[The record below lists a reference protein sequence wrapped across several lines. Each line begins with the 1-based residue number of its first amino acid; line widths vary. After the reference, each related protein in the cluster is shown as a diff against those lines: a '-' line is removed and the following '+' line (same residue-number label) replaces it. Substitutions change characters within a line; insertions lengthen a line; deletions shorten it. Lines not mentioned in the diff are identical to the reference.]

1 MAGGKETPRQRM
13 IGILYLVLLGLIALN
28 VPDSLLDAF
37 KNISDSLNIS
47 KSNVQTGIDNTFGSF
62 EKTKLKDQPERAQ
75 PLYNRAKEAS
85 KAANDLNNYIESLKK
100 KLIDASGG
108 FDDKTGDYKGRDN
121 LDVSSDVMINNKNAE
136 ALKEKI
142 NQTRDK
148 LMGLLDP
155 QDRATTKL
163 SLEANDPPQRTG
175 YAKKHWA
182 EAYFGDGIPM
192 GASMTSLAK
201 IESDTK
207 NAESEVVKKI
217 LGKVDQAVVN
227 LDKFSAVAVAPSSY
241 IIAGQPY
248 TAQVFL
254 TASDSHSNP
263 DISVSGSKLPINDG
277 KGTYTVSTGGEGMHT
292 WVGTITVKQNDG
304 TTKTYSTGPQTY
316 QVARPSAVVSADKM
330 NVLYVGVPNPVSVS
344 APGIPKEKLHL
355 NISGGSISGSAGK
368 FVATVSSPGSTA
380 RVTVSGETSPGK
392 NSVLGVQEFR
402 VKRIPDPKAQFAG
415 KSGSAATSA
424 GNIKAQDRVFAKLEN
439 FDFDAKFNVTRF
451 SLTIIKPRQDPIT
464 LSGSGADLS
473 GAMRSALATISP
485 GARVVFDNIIAVGP
499 DGTQRGLDPIVLLAN

>member
-28 VPDSLLDAF
+28 VPDSLLNAF
-37 KNISDSLNIS
+37 KNISDSLNAS
-47 KSNVQTGIDNTFGSF
+47 KNNVQTGINNTYEAFQQKIK
-62 EKTKLKDQPERAQ
+62 EQPD
-75 PLYNRAKEAS
+75 RAKPIEA
-85 KAANDLNNYIESLKK
+85 KAKQASSLVKELEDNVEALKK
-100 KLIDASGG
+100 QLVDQSGG
-108 FDDKTGDYKGRDN
+108 FDENLQDYKGRDN
-121 LDVSSDVMINNKNAE
+121 LDVSADFMINHKNAF
-136 ALKEKI
+136 ALRKKI
-142 NQTRDK
+142 DETRDK
-148 LMGLLDP
+148 LLGLLDEK
-155 QDRATTKL
+155 DRAGTKL
-163 SLEANDPPQRTG
+163 SLDAVDPPQKKG
-175 YAKKHWA
+175 YAKESWE

-192 GASMTSLAK
+192 GAAMTSLNKVQA
-201 IESDTK
+201 DAK

-241 IIAGQPY
+241 VIAGQPY

-254 TASDSHSNP
+254 TASDSRSNP
-263 DISVSGSKLPINDG
+263 NITVGGSKLPISEG

-304 TTKTYSTGPQTY
+304 TTKTYSTAPQTY
-316 QVARPSAVVSADKM
+316 QVARPSAVVSPDKM
-330 NVLYVGVPNPVSVS
+330 NVLYVGVPNPISVS
-344 APGIPKEKLHL
+344 APGIPKEKLRL
-355 NISGGSISGSAGK
+355 SISGGSVSGSGGK
-368 FVATVSSPGSTA
+368 YVATVSSPGTTA

-392 NSVLGVQEFR
+392 TSVLGVQEFR

-415 KSGSAATSA
+415 KSNGTTSS

-451 SLTIIKPRQDPIT
+451 SLTIIKPRQDAIT
-464 LSGSGADLS
+464 LSGSGSELS

-485 GARVVFDNIIAVGP
+485 GSRVIFDNIIAVGP
-499 DGTQRGLDPIVLLAN
+499 DGTQRGLDPIVLQAN

>member
-75 PLYNRAKEAS
+75 PLYDRAKEAS
-85 KAANDLNNYIESLKK
+85 KTANDLNNYIESLKK
-100 KLIDASGG
+100 TLIDASGG
-108 FDDKTGDYKGRDN
+108 FDEKTGDYKGRDN
-121 LDVSSDVMINNKNAE
+121 LDVSSDVMINKKNAE
-136 ALKEKI
+136 VLKEKI
-142 NQTRDK
+142 EQTKTK
-148 LMGLLDP
+148 LLGLLDP
-155 QDRATTKL
+155 EDRANTKL
-163 SLEANDPPQRTG
+163 SLETNDPPKRPG
-175 YAKKHWA
+175 YAERHWA

-192 GASMTSLAK
+192 GASMTSLTK
-201 IESDTK
+201 IEADAK

-217 LGKVDQAVVN
+217 LGKVDQAVIN

-254 TASDSHSNP
+254 TASDSKSNP
-263 DISVSGSKLPINDG
+263 DITVGGAKLPTNDG
-277 KGTYTVSTGGEGMHT
+277 KGSYSVSTSGEGIHT
-292 WVGTITVKQNDG
+292 WIGTITVKQNDG

-316 QVARPSAVVSADKM
+316 QVARPSAVVSPDKM

-344 APGIPKEKLHL
+344 APGIPKEKLRL
-355 NISGGSISGSAGK
+355 SISGGSISGSAGK
-368 FVATVSSPGSTA
+368 YVANVTSPGSTA
-380 RVTVSGETSPGK
+380 KITVSGETSPGK
-392 NSVLGVQEFR
+392 SQVLGVQDFR

-415 KSGSAATSA
+415 KSGSASTSA
-424 GNIKAQDRVFAKLEN
+424 GNIKAQDRVFARLEN

-451 SLTIIKPRQDPIT
+451 SLTVIKPRQDPIN
-464 LSGSGADLS
+464 LSTTGADLS

-485 GARVVFDNIIAVGP
+485 GALVVFDNIIAVGP
-499 DGTQRGLDPIVLLAN
+499 DNTQRGLDPIILHAN